1 VPIIINIE
9 ELKIR
14 PSAIESFYGC
24 AYQWG
29 RTFLGG
35 ESSMANA
42 RASIGTAIHAGAEAM
57 WSESIT
63 SKSKSINKTAM
74 KDAAMEAWK
83 EQTHDGVTYTGTDT
97 EASCAMEIMKGTD
110 AFVSDIVPFT
120 AIPDAV
126 EEYFEVPIDNAFVKS
141 LGGTLDYRG
150 DGIIADLKTSK
161 RKTGSEGH
169 VIQQTAY
176 KYLAEANGYPI
187 HTNLIQQVV
196 LKKEPEGAILTLE
209 PNMDRFKY
217 MVNTMLDTLD
227 LVAKD
232 VAPIE
237 TILRPN
243 PKHVFCGPAYCAYW
257 NTCPAI
263 QGNKE
268 PTKVYTKVKL

>member
-1 VPIIINIE
+1 MSIVINVE

-35 ESSMANA
+35 EHSGANA
-42 RASIGTAIHAGAEAM
+42 RASIGTAIHSAAETG
-57 WSESIT
+57 WKESI
-63 SKSKSINKTAM
+63 KSKDKVMNKTAM
-74 KDAAMEAWK
+74 KDAAIESWK
-83 EQTHDGVTYTGTDT
+83 EQTHDGVMYTGGDN
-97 EASCAMEIMKGTD
+97 EASCVMEIMKGTD
-110 AFVSDIVPFT
+110 AFVEDIVPFS

-126 EEYFEVPIDNAFVKS
+126 EMYFEVPIDNSFVKS
-141 LGGTLDYRG
+141 IGGTLDYLAG
-150 DGIIADLKTSK
+150 KTIADLKTSK
-161 RKTGSEGH
+161 RKSGAEGH

-187 HTNLIQQVV
+187 DTNLIQQIVI
-196 LKKEPEGAILTLE
+196 KKDPEGAILTLE

-227 LVAKD
+227 LVYKD

-243 PKHVFCGPAYCAYW
+243 PKHIFCSEAYCAFW
-257 NTCPAI
+257 KTCPAI
-263 QGNKE
+263 QGKME
-268 PTKVYTKVKL
+268 PTKVITKVKL